1 MPVRYRNAKTGRN
14 IRCIYTDLVTQQ
26 MVTDKIR
33 GIKDYIYVHLWVSID
48 LATIV
53 MVFYKNIDK

>member
-1 MPVRYRNAKTGRN
+1 MSVRYRIFETVRN